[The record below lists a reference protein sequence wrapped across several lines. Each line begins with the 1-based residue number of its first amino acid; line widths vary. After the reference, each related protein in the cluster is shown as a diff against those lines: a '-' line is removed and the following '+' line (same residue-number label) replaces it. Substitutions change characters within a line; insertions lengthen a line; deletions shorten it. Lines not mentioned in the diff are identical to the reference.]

1 VAEVDVVEE
10 IKLRIDLVELI
21 SAYVPLKQA
30 GRTHKGLCPFHS
42 EKTPSFTVDRE
53 RGFFKCWGCG
63 AGGDCFKFI
72 QLREGLSFPEAG
84 ELLARKAGLEWITRG
99 QTAEQRSERER
110 LHDVTVLAE
119 RFYRQRLAENR
130 DVQKYVSN
138 RGISPETAEQFGL
151 GYAPGGYEA
160 LLSWLKREKV
170 SLEDA
175 ERADL
180 ILQGEH
186 GWRDRFVDRLI
197 FPIYDLDG
205 RPIAFGGRTL
215 QPEGIPKYLNSRE
228 TPIFQKGKTFYG
240 LHLAKRAIPRL
251 GFVVAVEGYMDL
263 IALHQ
268 AGIDNSVASLGT
280 AITDTGVGILR
291 RYSNQLVMCYDGDGA
306 GMRAALRNSAMFET
320 AGCEVRVAR
329 VPEGD
334 DPDTYIKK
342 QGPDAF
348 RALLNRAEPLLD
360 YQLVELRKRYNLSD
374 ESARLPFVREAVRVI
389 TQSGSHLV
397 RQEYAGKLSDVLDRL
412 SQEWYPGEPHRAM
425 QARVALV
432 NEVNKALRA
441 DRVNGK
447 APATHGPSSP
457 PTGRRALPS
466 GRVAAQQYVLRAAL
480 SEPHWAKWVADYAAP
495 EYFPGAEL
503 AGIARRLLGDNDA
516 VGSST
521 PAERAERI
529 RLDPELAEVLS
540 PLLLD
545 ESPVTDEGLELCLQE
560 LEREYKQDRKAELR
574 AAIAAGEIA
583 VNDPRWEE
591 YQRLSAELGGRR
603 REA

>member
-1 VAEVDVVEE
+1 MDVVEE
-10 IKLRIDLVELI
+10 IKLRIDLVELV

-63 AGGDCFKFI
+63 VGGDCFKFI

-84 ELLARKAGLEWITRG
+84 ELLARKAGLEWVTRG
-99 QTAEQRSERER
+99 QTPEQRSERER
-110 LHDVTVLAE
+110 LHDVVALAE
-119 RFYRQRLAENR
+119 RFYRQRFAENR
-130 DVQKYVSN
+130 DVQKYVTQ
-138 RGISPETAEQFGL
+138 RGISAETVEQFGI

-175 ERADL
+175 ERADV

-215 QPEGIPKYLNSRE
+215 QPDGIPKYLNSRE
-228 TPIFQKGKTFYG
+228 TPIFQKGRTFYG
-240 LHLAKRAIPRL
+240 LHLAKRAIPRSE
-251 GFVVAVEGYMDL
+251 FVVAVEGYMDL

-280 AITDTGVGILR
+280 AITDVGVGILR

-306 GMRAALRNSAMFET
+306 GMRAALRNSAMFEA

-342 QGPDAF
+342 NGSDAF

-360 YQLVELRKRYNLSD
+360 YQLEELRKRYNLTD
-374 ESARLPFVREAVRVI
+374 ESARLPFVREAVRII
-389 TQSGSHLV
+389 TQSGSNLV
-397 RQEYAGKLSDVLDRL
+397 RQEYAAKLSRVLDRL
-412 SQEWYPGEPHRAM
+412 SQEWYPGDPHRAM
-425 QARVALV
+425 QARVALT
-432 NEVNKALRA
+432 NEINQVVRT
-441 DRVNGK
+441 DRVNGRAVDPK
-447 APATHGPSSP
+447 GSP
-457 PTGRRALPS
+457 PPPARRALKS
-466 GRVAAQQYVLRAAL
+466 GRVGAQRYVLRAAL
-480 SEPHWAKWVADYAAP
+480 TEFRWAEWVAEYAAP
-495 EYFPGAEL
+495 EFFPDAEL
-503 AGIARRLLGDNDA
+503 AGIAHRLLGNKDDG
-516 VGSST
+516 GSAT
-521 PAERAERI
+521 PAERAEKI
-529 RLDPELAEVLS
+529 RLDPNLAEVLS

-545 ESPVTDEGLELCLQE
+545 ESPLTDEGLELCLQK
-560 LEREYKQDRKAELR
+560 LEREYKQDRKTELR
-574 AAIAAGEIA
+574 RGIAAGEIA
-583 VNDPRWEE
+583 VDDPRWEE
-591 YQRLSAELGGRR
+591 YQRLSAELDGLR

>member
-1 VAEVDVVEE
+1 MDIVEE

-21 SAYVPLKQA
+21 SAYVPLKQS

-53 RGFFKCWGCG
+53 RGFFKCWGCN

-84 ELLARKAGLEWITRG
+84 ELLARKAGLEWVTRG

-110 LHDVTVLAE
+110 LHDVVALAE

-130 DVQKYVSN
+130 DVQKYVSQ
-138 RGISPETAEQFGL
+138 RGISPETAEQFGV

-175 ERADL
+175 ERADV

-215 QPEGIPKYLNSRE
+215 QPDGIPKYLNSRE

-240 LHLAKRAIPRL
+240 LHLAKRAIPRSQ
-251 GFVVAVEGYMDL
+251 FVVAVEGYMDL

-280 AITDTGVGILR
+280 AITEVGVGILR
-291 RYSNQLVMCYDGDGA
+291 RYGNQLVMCYDGDGA
-306 GMRAALRNSAMFET
+306 GMRAALRNSTMFEA

-342 QGPDAF
+342 NGADAF

-360 YQLVELRKRYNLSD
+360 YQLEELRKRYNLTD
-374 ESARLPFVREAVRVI
+374 ESARLPFVREAVRII
-389 TQSGSHLV
+389 TQSGSNLV
-397 RQEYAGKLSDVLDRL
+397 RQEYAGKLSGVLDRL
-412 SQEWYPGEPHRAM
+412 SQEWYPGDPHRAM
-425 QARVALV
+425 QARVALT
-432 NEVNKALRA
+432 NEINQVIRT
-441 DRVNGK
+441 DRVNGRAA
-447 APATHGPSSP
+447 APKTGASP
-457 PTGRRALPS
+457 VRRALKS
-466 GRVAAQQYVLRAAL
+466 GRVGAQRYVLRAAL
-480 SEPHWAKWVADYAAP
+480 TELRWAEWVAEYAAP
-495 EYFPGAEL
+495 EFFPDAEL
-503 AGIARRLLGDNDA
+503 AGIARRLLGNKDDG
-516 VGSST
+516 GSAT
-521 PAERAERI
+521 PAERAEKI
-529 RLDPELAEVLS
+529 RLDPNLAEVLS

-545 ESPVTDEGLELCLQE
+545 ESPLTDEGLELCLQK

-574 AAIAAGEIA
+574 RGIAAGEIA
-583 VNDPRWEE
+583 ADDPRWEE
-591 YQRLSAELGGRR
+591 YQRLSAELGGLRS
-603 REA
+603 EA